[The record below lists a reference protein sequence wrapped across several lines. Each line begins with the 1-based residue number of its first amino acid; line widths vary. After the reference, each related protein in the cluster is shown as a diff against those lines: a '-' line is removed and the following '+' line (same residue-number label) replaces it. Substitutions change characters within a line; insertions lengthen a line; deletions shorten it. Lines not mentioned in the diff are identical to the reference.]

1 VLSEPGA
8 ARTVPD
14 GTRAAGDAADGPEA
28 GARGPAKQAGGLG
41 AVFDRAR
48 GWLGAC
54 HWADLLSLLLLGV
67 LPIVMVLTLDDY
79 GLTYDE
85 EPHLRL
91 GERVLDFYTNG
102 FDASRS
108 LRNTAYGAGFD
119 LFAAVLRRVSPWD
132 EYETNHILCVFVA
145 QLGYLGT
152 WKLGR
157 FAGGPTAG
165 FAALALLVLEP
176 VYYGH
181 AFNNPKDIPFAVGY
195 VWGLYAI
202 ARLLAACADP
212 GPSAREAGAG
222 VAGAVTGS
230 AAAEAAGARH
240 GPGFRLYLGLAL
252 ALGLGMSVRVGG
264 AILIAYLV
272 VFLCLIG
279 VDRWWRSGR
288 ESARALLP
296 VAGKAALAAL
306 ASWVLMLLF
315 WPRALSRP
323 IDGPAAALETV
334 TKYTAYDSPTL
345 LGGKLVSSTHV
356 PWNYLP
362 TYFAFQ
368 LPELVSVCFIATCVA
383 ACVWLWRSV
392 ARREPLP
399 WLPALLAFA
408 VLLPPAYAIVRGST
422 LYNGLRHF
430 LFVIPPLCVLGGL
443 GLARF
448 GSWLGS
454 RRRVLLAPFLLA
466 VGVLAAEPALALVRL
481 HPHQHV
487 FFNTISGGLVPA
499 VKNYETEYYG
509 SVYRDLNAQLVEAVW
524 EQGRQDYLN
533 RTFTVS
539 GCGSKLFFTRNL
551 PLNFQFQAMRNADK
565 SDFYAT
571 YARDRCLERYRDR
584 EVVARVDREGATLGV
599 ARELGRKRLR
609 KAPVKPR

>member
-1 VLSEPGA
+1 VHSEPGA
-8 ARTVPD
+8 SRSDD
-14 GTRAAGDAADGPEA
+14 GAGLRAVRGSVSVALEAA
-28 GARGPAKQAGGLG
+28 
-41 AVFDRAR
+41 RAR
-48 GWLGAC
+48 LSRW
-54 HWADLLSLLLLGV
+54 HWADLISLAVLGA
-67 LPIVMVLTLDDY
+67 LPIVMLLTFDDY

-102 FDASRS
+102 FHASGA

-119 LFAAVLRRVSPWD
+119 LFAALLRRVSPWD
-132 EYETNHILCVFVA
+132 EYRTNHLLCIFVA

-157 FAGGPTAG
+157 FAGGAG
-165 FAALALLVLEP
+165 AGLAALALLVLEP

-181 AFNNPKDIPFAVGY
+181 AFNNPKDVPFAVGY
-195 VWGLYAI
+195 VWGLYAS
-202 ARLLAACADP
+202 ARVLAA
-212 GPSAREAGAG
+212 SARARPASGGVPGAPGRGTAGL
-222 VAGAVTGS
+222 
-230 AAAEAAGARH
+230 
-240 GPGFRLYLGLAL
+240 RLYAGLAL

-272 VFLCLIG
+272 LFLG
-279 VDRWWRSGR
+279 VLGLDRWRRGGAA
-288 ESARALLP
+288 SARGLLP
-296 VAGKAALAAL
+296 TVARAALASL

-315 WPRALSRP
+315 WPRALGKP

-345 LGGKLVSSTHV
+345 LGGKLVASAHV
-356 PWNYLP
+356 PWSYLP

-368 LPELVSVCFIATCVA
+368 LPELVTLCFIATCA
-383 ACVWLWRSV
+383 ALCVWLWRSW

-399 WLPALLAFA
+399 WLPALLAVA

-430 LFVIPPLCVLGGL
+430 LFIIPPLCALAGL
-443 GLARF
+443 GLTRCLR
-448 GSWLGS
+448 WLGARD
-454 RRRVLLAPFLLA
+454 RRWLVPSGLVLC
-466 VGVLAAEPALALVRL
+466 VLAAEPALALVQL

-487 FFNTISGGLVPA
+487 FFNRISGGLAPA

-509 SVYRDLNAQLVEAVW
+509 SVYRELNAQLVDSVW
-524 EQGRQDYLN
+524 ERNRDQYLN

-551 PLNFQFQAMRNADK
+551 PLNFQFQPMRYSDK

-584 EVVARVDREGATLGV
+584 EVVTRVDRQGATLGV
-599 ARELGRKRLR
+599 ARELARKRPR
-609 KAPVKPR
+609 KPHGGS